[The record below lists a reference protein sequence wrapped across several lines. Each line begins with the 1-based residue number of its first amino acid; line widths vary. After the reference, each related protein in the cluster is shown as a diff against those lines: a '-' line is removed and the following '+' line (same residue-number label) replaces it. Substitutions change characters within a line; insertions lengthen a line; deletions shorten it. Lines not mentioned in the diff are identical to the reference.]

1 MNSLEEERQAILDRM
16 ESSREHYR
24 RMLLNEPEA
33 HVSEHHPEG
42 RQVSHVMVYEE
53 FPRSRA
59 MRWMIQHP
67 FLCATA
73 VAAIVVA
80 GPLRITRTAMKGG
93 KAAGAVARR
102 SPSKIEAIAR
112 LAMAAASIAQQISAR
127 RSRY

>member
-24 RMLLNEPEA
+24 RMLLNEPEVHA
-33 HVSEHHPEG
+33 SEHHPPE
-42 RQVSHVMVYEE
+42 RHASHVMVSEE

-59 MRWMIQHP
+59 MRWMMQHP
-67 FLCATA
+67 FLCITA
-73 VAAIVVA
+73 VAAIVMI
-80 GPLRITRTAMKGG
+80 GPARLTRTALKGG
-93 KAAGAVARR
+93 KTTGAVVKR

-127 RSRY
+127 RSR